1 MKHLSLY
8 YIHSFNKISFS
19 FFQFFVYR
27 QQQQQVMYGAVVCVE
42 AEVTGDVKIGTKT
55 IIHPCAKIL
64 AKNGPILI
72 GDFNIIEEL
81 STIVNL

>member
-1 MKHLSLY
+1 
-8 YIHSFNKISFS
+8 
-19 FFQFFVYR
+19 
-27 QQQQQVMYGAVVCVE
+27 MYGAVVCVE

-55 IIHPCAKIL
+55 IIHPCAKII

-81 STIVNL
+81 TTIINWLVKEEGENLMNWA